1 MSFDLSGLHRLGMD
15 EISLRK
21 GQGDYVVVL
30 VDLDKNE
37 LVGLVE
43 SRKHK
48 DIKEVLKSFGDKVLS
63 QIKEVS
69 IDLSGNYRGL
79 VRKVLPDADI
89 VADRFHV
96 MKLVNEELNRSINAE
111 KKAINELE
119 DEAKKEKLQA
129 VFKDSKYAVLK
140 PEKRLTKKQKIKLEE
155 VKQAFPN
162 LAEMH
167 RKKEALRAIFEDSK
181 DWTDGVFKLIGWRS
195 RCSEYIS
202 G

>member
-1 MSFDLSGLHRLGMD
+1 MD

-48 DIKEVLKSFGDKVLS
+48 DINEVLKSFGDEVLS

-89 VADRFHV
+89 VALH
-96 MKLVNEELNRSINAE
+96 
-111 KKAINELE
+111 
-119 DEAKKEKLQA
+119 
-129 VFKDSKYAVLK
+129 
-140 PEKRLTKKQKIKLEE
+140 LT
-155 VKQAFPN
+155 
-162 LAEMH
+162 
-167 RKKEALRAIFEDSK
+167 R
-181 DWTDGVFKLIGWRS
+181 
-195 RCSEYIS
+195 
-202 G
+202 